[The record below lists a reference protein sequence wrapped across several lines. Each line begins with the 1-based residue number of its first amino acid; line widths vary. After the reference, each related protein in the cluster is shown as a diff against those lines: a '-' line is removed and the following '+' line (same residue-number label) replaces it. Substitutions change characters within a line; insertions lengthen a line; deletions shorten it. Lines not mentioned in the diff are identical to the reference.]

1 MAGMNDIG
9 GPRNK
14 GELVLLAAAALW
26 FLALAGRG
34 VNVMDEGVQLLHGFQ
49 TARGLVIYRDYLVPA
64 APLGFFIQAGLIK
77 LFGVHLIVGRLYAAA
92 QGLIVVA
99 VALRLGRRRLRPP
112 FALVPAA
119 LWVFFTIGL
128 GNFPHYNLDSA
139 FFLTLALAAMDD
151 YLDRPRRRTLFLGA
165 VLASLSILS
174 KQSMALAAAPLPALA
189 VWLAGPE
196 GGNRPRR
203 LLLAAA
209 GLVLPGLPF
218 LFYLAS
224 NHALLEAWQ
233 VLTGLGDMK
242 RLVLLAILPP
252 AAALL
257 TVTVS
262 LLGLLVAAT
271 RRRPELAAPL
281 WGLVLVGSAALV
293 IATRSLVIGSLV
305 VATVAL
311 ALTIMAATRRRPEL
325 AAPLWGLV
333 LVGSAAL
340 VIATRSLEI
349 ASLVT
354 AIVAVSLAI
363 MAHPA
368 PADDPRPWLLLRVTW
383 LLYFLATILSGLDLG
398 HVLLASVGS
407 VFFAG
412 LALQRIWMEGE
423 RNLKRVAAAGLLA
436 ILAAGVYL
444 DLALPQLARSQSP
457 RWQAVVP
464 IRLPGMEGM
473 RASAEQARDLEN
485 TVGYIRS
492 HTAPGE
498 RIFVYPWDLILYV
511 MAERLPATYHTSFYY
526 EMVNQ
531 AALRRVFSDLEKN
544 RPPLAVAAMEGNRFL
559 RVAFDAEAGPME
571 EYLTRHYRTVARYG
585 RYQLMARIVTEPGAG
600 GSVKGGPDEK

>member
-34 VNVMDEGVQLLHGFQ
+34 VNVMDEGVQLLHGLQ

-64 APLGFFIQAGLIK
+64 GPLGFFLQAGLMK
-77 LFGVHLIVGRLYAAA
+77 LFGVHLIVGRLYVAA
-92 QGLIVVA
+92 QGLIVIA
-99 VALRLGRRRLRPP
+99 VALRLGRHRLRPP

-139 FFLTLALAAMDD
+139 FFLILALACMDD

-242 RLVLLAILPP
+242 RLVLLSILPP

-257 TVTVS
+257 TFMVA
-262 LLGLLVAAT
+262 LLGLLSAAT

-293 IATRSLVIGSLV
+293 VATRSLVIGSLV

-311 ALTIMAATRRRPEL
+311 ALTIMA
-325 AAPLWGLV
+325 
-333 LVGSAAL
+333 
-340 VIATRSLEI
+340 
-349 ASLVT
+349 
-354 AIVAVSLAI
+354 
-363 MAHPA
+363 HPA
-368 PADDPRPWLLLRVTW
+368 DAEDPRPWLLLRVTW

-398 HVLLASVGS
+398 HVLMASIGS
-407 VFFAG
+407 AFFAG

-423 RNLKRVAAAGLLA
+423 RNLKRVAAAGLAA

-444 DLALPQLARSQSP
+444 DLALPHLARSQSP

-464 IRLPGMEGM
+464 IRLPGLEGM

-492 HTAPGE
+492 HTAPEE

-559 RVAFDAEAGPME
+559 RVAFDSEAGPLE
-571 EYLTRHYRTVARYG
+571 AYLRQHYRTVARYG

>member
-293 IATRSLVIGSLV
+293 IATRSL
-305 VATVAL
+305 
-311 ALTIMAATRRRPEL
+311 
-325 AAPLWGLV
+325 
-333 LVGSAAL
+333 
-340 VIATRSLEI
+340 EI

-398 HVLLASVGS
+398 HELLASVGS

>member
-49 TARGLVIYRDYLVPA
+49 TARGLVIYRDYLVPTT
-64 APLGFFIQAGLIK
+64 PLSFFIQAGLIK

-139 FFLTLALAAMDD
+139 FFLTLVLAAMDD

-293 IATRSLVIGSLV
+293 IATRSL
-305 VATVAL
+305 
-311 ALTIMAATRRRPEL
+311 
-325 AAPLWGLV
+325 
-333 LVGSAAL
+333 
-340 VIATRSLEI
+340 EI

-457 RWQAVVP
+457 RWQAVAP

-492 HTAPGE
+492 HTTPRE
-498 RIFVYPWDLILYV
+498 RIFVYPWDLIVYV
-511 MAERLPATYHTSFYY
+511 MAERLPATYHSSFYY

>member
-293 IATRSLVIGSLV
+293 IATRSL
-305 VATVAL
+305 
-311 ALTIMAATRRRPEL
+311 
-325 AAPLWGLV
+325 
-333 LVGSAAL
+333 
-340 VIATRSLEI
+340 EI